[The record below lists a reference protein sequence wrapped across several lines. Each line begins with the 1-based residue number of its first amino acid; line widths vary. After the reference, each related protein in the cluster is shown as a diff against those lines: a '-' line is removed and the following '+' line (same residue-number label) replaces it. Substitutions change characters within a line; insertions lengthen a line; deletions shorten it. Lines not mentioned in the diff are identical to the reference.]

1 MMQKKVVKASVKA
14 TEAKVAETVKEV
26 AKAAEK
32 KAEAG
37 RTAVRRILQSQPD
50 HWHGTSIFLQK

>member
-32 KAEAG
+32 KVEEISKAEEP
-37 RTAVRRILQSQPD
+37 V
-50 HWHGTSIFLQK
+50 K